1 MRLTRKSLK
10 DLIMEEIVRASLLS
24 EAEKDDENSEAEG
37 EDASAAETLFGD
49 EDKDK
54 SDEGDGDEDGKEDS
68 EPDSAEE
75 EPAEE
80 PKDDSVTAEEAEER
94 EEDAEEEGALRA
106 AKSLGKVPQPV
117 ALALRNALDDA
128 ENSIKNISTGDAVVD
143 HLSRIGFRLQES
155 PLSRLLFET
164 DEDLP
169 NLDIPMYAQ
178 KVANL
183 ITNYHTLLDME
194 KLIFDAAYSQ
204 LKSNPAYGNS
214 VADEFRDILARDYD
228 IEFDHIYDPEK
239 EDQTHY
245 AVGARGSEGA

>member
-1 MRLTRKSLK
+1 MKLTRKSLR

-24 EAEKDDENSEAEG
+24 EAEKDDENSESEG
-37 EDASAAETLFGD
+37 EDTSAAETLFGD

-54 SDEGDGDEDGKEDS
+54 SDEGAGDEDSKEDS
-68 EPDSAEE
+68 EPDSTEE
-75 EPAEE
+75 ETAEE

-128 ENSIKNISTGDAVVD
+128 ENSIKEISTGDAVVD

-169 NLDIPMYAQ
+169 KLDIPMYAQ

-204 LKSNPAYGNS
+204 LKSNPDYGDP
-214 VADEFRDILARDYD
+214 VADEFRGILARDYN
-228 IEFDHIYDPEK
+228 IEFDYVYDPEK

-245 AVGARGSEGA
+245 AVGARSSEGA

>member
-54 SDEGDGDEDGKEDS
+54 SDEGDGDEDSKEDS

-155 PLSRLLFET
+155 PLSRLLFEV
-164 DEDLP
+164 DKSLP

-214 VADEFRDILARDYD
+214 VADEFRGILARDYD